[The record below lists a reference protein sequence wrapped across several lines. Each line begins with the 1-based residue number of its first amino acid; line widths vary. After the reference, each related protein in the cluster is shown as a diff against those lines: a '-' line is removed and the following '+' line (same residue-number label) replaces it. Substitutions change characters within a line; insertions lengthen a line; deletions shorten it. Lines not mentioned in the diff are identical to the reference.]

1 MKTIR
6 LSLYFCIGVLLTLA
20 VSCKKD
26 LGKYDYTTVNTP
38 VLDTT
43 QVPASYSIERYANL
57 IIDPKIRMNG
67 IDTTTLTYKWQLY
80 KTTVA
85 TGQTNVPRVLSTL
98 RRLNVPIAD
107 QIGLYNVEL
116 IVTDTKNQ
124 AKTNIVFDLSVS
136 AGMEYGVLVLH
147 TAGTTSDVD
156 FLVTRNAV
164 PLPAIPEK
172 RIRNLYLSATGAG
185 LPGIGRFIS
194 PSRRTSFSAIVT
206 NWVTVGTSTQLQRVS
221 GNDFSFL
228 RDNGSLFLRP
238 GTVINPQAHNLS
250 DISSYETLI
259 NDGKMYFTN
268 ASDQLVA
275 SYSAALTGDYYLAP
289 FTVSGASGALIA
301 VGYDQKYGRF
311 IRPTSATAGTITD
324 FRTPGNTAQPFN
336 LTNIGMDMVGMDR
349 GISNYTLAFFKEKTG
364 TRRWLYVINFATSDN
379 GLLGIS
385 SSEMT
390 NLPEIDQALFYQGNK
405 ASNICYYGT
414 AGKIYLYDY
423 TTSNRPTV
431 GFTAPAGETIT
442 CMKVYK
448 PTPNANLAAVDGTLL
463 YVATWDGTQGRVYEL
478 GINPTTAVIN
488 PTPLNKFEGFGR
500 VADITAKPRGAGN
513 L

>member
-1 MKTIR
+1 MRTMRQYLFFLVGI
-6 LSLYFCIGVLLTLA
+6 LLTLA

-26 LGKYDYTTVNTP
+26 LGKYDYITVNTP

-57 IIDPKIRMNG
+57 IINPKISQNG
-67 IDTTTLTYKWQLY
+67 IDTTTLSYKWQLY

-85 TGQTNVPRVLSTL
+85 TGQTNVPRVLSSS
-98 RRLNVPIAD
+98 RRLDVPIGET
-107 QIGLYNVEL
+107 IGLYKVEL

-124 AKTNIVFDLSVS
+124 AKTNVVFDLSVS
-136 AGMEYGVLVLH
+136 AGMEYGVMVLH
-147 TAGTTSDVD
+147 TAGLTSDVD
-156 FLVTRNAV
+156 FLITRNAV
-164 PLPAIPEK
+164 PIASIPEK
-172 RIRNLYLSATGAG
+172 RLRNLYATGTGARLAG
-185 LPGIGRFIS
+185 EGRFIS
-194 PSRRTSFSAIVT
+194 PSRRTSFNAIVT
-206 NWVTVGTSTQLQRVS
+206 NWITVATNSQLQRVS
-221 GNDFSFL
+221 GNDFTFL

-250 DISSYETLI
+250 DLSSYETLI
-259 NDGKMYFTN
+259 NDGKMYITN

-275 SYSAALTGDYYLAP
+275 SFSAPLTGDYYLAP
-289 FTVSGASGALIA
+289 FTVSGTSGSLIA

-324 FRTPGNTAQPFN
+324 FRTPGNAEQPFN

-379 GLLGIS
+379 GLLGVRR
-385 SSEMT
+385 SEMT
-390 NLPEIDQALFYQGNK
+390 NLPEINQALFYQANK

-423 TTSNRPTV
+423 TTSNIPTV
-431 GFTAPAGETIT
+431 GFTARAGETIT

-488 PTPLNKFEGFGR
+488 QTPLNTFDGFGKIT
-500 VADITAKPRGAGN
+500 DIAAKPRGAGN